1 MKTVNKDVYQ
11 CPHCDF
17 VSIDKDKMEA
27 HIAKCVIKEEK
38 SKKAV
43 DRYKCTQSSTLDELD
58 TNIREYLTKYY
69 PAYVSELKKHDVVYT
84 ISAVIGIYTS
94 GRVTIDF
101 VQPVRSIFNIKDF
114 SNIQKLVRKVD
125 IKDMEKAIE
134 IGTKHIRVLRDEAF
148 AKYKELDSE
157 YDNLRETI
165 KYSYVQNTLKEGLND
180 GKNI

>member
-1 MKTVNKDVYQ
+1 MKTVSREVYQ

-38 SKKAV
+38 SKKNA
-43 DRYKCTQSSTLDELD
+43 DRYRCIQSNTLDELD
-58 TNIREYLTKYY
+58 TNIREHLTKYY
-69 PAYVSELKKHDVVYT
+69 PAYISTLEKYETVYT

-125 IKDMEKAIE
+125 IKDMEKAVE

-157 YDNLRETI
+157 YDKLREAI

>member
-1 MKTVNKDVYQ
+1 MKTINKDVYQ

-17 VSIDKDKMEA
+17 VSIDKAKMEA

-38 SKKAV
+38 SKKAT
-43 DRYKCTQSSTLDELD
+43 DRYKCIQSNTLDDLD

-69 PAYVSELKKHDVVYT
+69 PAYISTLEEYKTVYA

-94 GRVTIDF
+94 GRVIIDF
-101 VQPVRSIFNIKDF
+101 VQPVKNIFNIKDF
-114 SNIQKLVRKVD
+114 SNIQKLVRNID
-125 IKDMEKAIE
+125 IKDMEIAVKL
-134 IGTKHIRVLRDEAF
+134 GTKHIKLLRDEAF

-157 YDNLRETI
+157 YDKLKEII
-165 KYSYVQNTLKEGLND
+165 KYSYIHNTLKEGLKD